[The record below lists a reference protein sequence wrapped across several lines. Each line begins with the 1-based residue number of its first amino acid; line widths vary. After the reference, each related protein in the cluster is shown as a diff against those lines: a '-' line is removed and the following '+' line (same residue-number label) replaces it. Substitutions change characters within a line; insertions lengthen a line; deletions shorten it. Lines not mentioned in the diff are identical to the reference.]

1 MTENDKKIIAISQIT
16 AGTNVDAGELAT
28 LLSIMGKL
36 SREDVL
42 KVIWSSIGVASAI
55 QALKREKK

>member
-16 AGTNVDAGELAT
+16 AGTNVDARELAT